1 VLAFS
6 LHASRNPVAPRSKYL
21 IPIGISTFSAMAAK
35 SVEEIKSESHA
46 LRGTIQETLL
56 GEASHFSDDEYQ
68 LLKFHGTYQQDD
80 RDQRVPRKRQNLDKA
95 WMFMVRS
102 KLPGGALTAQQ
113 YLAHDRIAGDL
124 GNGTLRIT
132 TRQGFQLH
140 GVLKGDLQE
149 CILRINE
156 SGITTWGACGDVVR
170 NTTAAPTPFKDA
182 AHLDAQRLAK
192 EISDT
197 FLAKTTAYAD
207 IWLNGEHLNPATE
220 DAEPI
225 YGKLYLPRKFK
236 IGIAIPPRNDIDI
249 YTNDLGF
256 ISNVEQGVVTGYTVV
271 AGGGFGMTH
280 GKTETFPALAQPL
293 FYISREHA
301 VKAAIAV
308 VSAQR
313 EFGNRNDRKRARLKY
328 LIEERGI
335 DWFRNEVVKRLNAP
349 YEPPKRVHWE
359 TVSDVFGWGE
369 QGDGKLFCSLWIEEG
384 RIKDTED
391 CQWRTAFR
399 IIAEQFGFPVRLTTN
414 CNIIFHDIDPA
425 VKEKVAGILAAHGIP
440 KPEDLT
446 ETRRMA
452 QACVAL
458 PTCGLALAESERVF
472 HLVLDKID
480 DILKDFGLNDE
491 PILIR
496 MTGCPNG
503 CARPYNADIAF
514 VGRMPGKYALFV
526 GGSVTGER
534 LAGMEEKT
542 VTLEDIP
549 ARVRGLIE
557 EFVQNRKAGENFSN
571 YWGRTH
577 VNGPAPKPEQFHLE
591 FAQRENKSL
600 AGVEL

>member
-1 VLAFS
+1 M
-6 LHASRNPVAPRSKYL
+6 AS
-21 IPIGISTFSAMAAK
+21 K

-56 GEASHFSDDEYQ
+56 GEGSHFSEEEYQ

-80 RDQRVPRKRQNLDKA
+80 RDQRVSRKKQNLDKA

-102 KLPGGALTAQQ
+102 KLPGGALSAEQ

-149 CILRINE
+149 CIQRINE

-170 NTTAAPTPFKDA
+170 NTTASPSPFKDE

-192 EISDT
+192 ELSDA
-197 FLAKTTAYAD
+197 FLAKTTAYAE
-207 IWLNGEHLNPATE
+207 IWLNSEHLNRATD

-225 YGKLYLPRKFK
+225 YGKVYLPRKFK

-256 ISNVEQGVVTGYTVV
+256 ISNVENGVVEGYTVV
-271 AGGGFGMTH
+271 AGGGFGMSH
-280 GKTETFPALAQPL
+280 GKTETFPALAKPL
-293 FYISREHA
+293 FYIAREHA
-301 VKAAIAV
+301 IKAAVAV
-308 VSAQR
+308 VTAQR
-313 EFGNRNDRKRARLKY
+313 DFGNRHDRKRARLKY
-328 LIEERGI
+328 LIDERGI
-335 DWFRNEVVKRLNAP
+335 DWFREEVVKRLHAP
-349 YEPPKRVHWE
+349 FEPAKEVHWN
-359 TVSDVFGWGE
+359 TVSDVFGWQE
-369 QGDGKLFCSLWIEEG
+369 QGDGKLFCALWIEEG
-384 RIKDTED
+384 RIKDTEKRK
-391 CQWRTAFR
+391 WRTAFR
-399 IIAEQFGFPVRLTTN
+399 TITEQFGFPVRLTTN

-425 VKEKVAGILAAHGIP
+425 SKEKVSEILTAHSIP

-446 ETRRMA
+446 ETRRLA

-480 DILKDFGLNDE
+480 NILKEFGLGE
-491 PILIR
+491 ESILIR

-514 VGRMPGKYALFV
+514 VGRMPGKYAFYV

-534 LAGMEEKT
+534 LAGLHEKT

-557 EFVQNRKAGENFSN
+557 EFVQNRHGNENFSN

-577 VNGPAPKPEQFHLE
+577 VNGPAPKPDQFHFE
-591 FAQRENKSL
+591 FAQRENKTL
-600 AGVEL
+600 VGAEV